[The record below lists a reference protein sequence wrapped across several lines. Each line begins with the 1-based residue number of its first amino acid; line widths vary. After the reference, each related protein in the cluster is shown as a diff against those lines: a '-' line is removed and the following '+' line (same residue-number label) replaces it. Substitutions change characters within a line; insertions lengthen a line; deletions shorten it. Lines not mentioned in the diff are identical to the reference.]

1 MNINPKVTAAV
12 LAAAVTTVIAWLLTL
27 AGIQLPNE
35 VQGAITSILVFTAGY
50 MTPGASAAAVGNL
63 TVSGPLTLSGNP
75 VSGPSHLAISDAG
88 DITITNS
95 GKHVAAPDTP
105 ANTRDH
111 EA

>member
-1 MNINPKVTAAV
+1 MNVNPKVTAAV

-50 MTPGASAAAVGNL
+50 LTPATNTPGE
-63 TVSGPLTLSGNP
+63 
-75 VSGPSHLAISDAG
+75 
-88 DITITNS
+88 
-95 GKHVAAPDTP
+95 
-105 ANTRDH
+105 H